1 MTTRLT
7 SLHYSD
13 SLDRMKI
20 LRSLAL
26 LLMLACP
33 VLAWNGPGHKVVALI
48 ASSELDPE
56 INARIQEILSHHP
69 FPEARELLAASVWP
83 DQIKEYPEYAQGPW
97 HYANVPLFLEGPIHP
112 TQDGG
117 QVVEA
122 LEQNL
127 EILKSEASSDA
138 DKAVAL
144 AWVVHILGDIHQ
156 PLHAATAYS
165 PQFPEGDRGGN
176 EYHIRYQEE
185 ETNLH
190 SFWDSTGGRFWKGE
204 NGQALSQVAEELR
217 ERFPS
222 DAMVELTD
230 PRIWRHESH
239 ILARYLAYPGAV
251 QNQPVTPDYVAT
263 ARAVSERRL
272 ALAGYRL
279 AAVLRTVLQP
289 K

>member
-1 MTTRLT
+1 
-7 SLHYSD
+7 
-13 SLDRMKI
+13 MKI
-20 LRSLAL
+20 LHTFS
-26 LLMLACP
+26 LLMVLACP
-33 VLAWNGPGHKVVALI
+33 ALAWNGPGHKVVALI
-48 ASSELDPE
+48 AAAELSPE
-56 INARIQEILSHHP
+56 INARLQEILNHHP

-83 DQIKEYPEYAQGPW
+83 DLIKDDPEYPDYDAHGPW
-97 HYANVPLFLEGPIHP
+97 HYSNVPIFLEGPVHP
-112 TQDGG
+112 TNDRG

-122 LEQNL
+122 LELNL
-127 EILKSEASSDA
+127 EILGNESSSDA
-138 DKAVAL
+138 EKAVAL

-176 EYHIRYQEE
+176 EYRIWYQEE

-190 SFWDSTGGRFWKGE
+190 RFWDSTGGRFWNGE
-204 NGQALSQVAEELR
+204 NGQDLSQVADELR
-217 ERFPS
+217 QRFPS
-222 DAMVELTD
+222 DTMVEMTD

-251 QNQPVTPDYVAT
+251 QNQAISPDYVAT

-272 ALAGYRL
+272 ALAGHRL
-279 AAVLRTVLQP
+279 AAVLRTVLLP

>member
-1 MTTRLT
+1 
-7 SLHYSD
+7 
-13 SLDRMKI
+13 MKI
-20 LRSLAL
+20 LRSLSL

-33 VLAWNGPGHKVVALI
+33 VLAWSGPGHKVVALI
-48 ASSELDPE
+48 ASAELSPE

-83 DQIKEYPEYAQGPW
+83 DQLKEYPEYARGPW
-97 HYANVPLFLEGPIHP
+97 HYANVPFFLEGPARP

-117 QVVEA
+117 KVVEA
-122 LEQNL
+122 LEHNL
-127 EILKSEASSDA
+127 EVLKSEASSDA
-138 DKAVAL
+138 EKAVAL

-176 EYHIRYQEE
+176 EYHIWYQED

-190 SFWDSTGGRFWKGE
+190 RFWDSAGGRFWKGE
-204 NGQALSQVAEELR
+204 NGQDLSQVAEELR
-217 ERFPS
+217 KKFPS

-239 ILARYLAYPGAV
+239 ILARYLAYPGTA
-251 QNQPVTPDYVAT
+251 QNQAISPDYIAT

-272 ALAGYRL
+272 ALAGHRL
-279 AAVLRTVLQP
+279 TALLEKLLGNPDQD
-289 K
+289 